1 MGCGR
6 EKIEIGLA
14 PLDPLPPPFLRRGS
28 RLFAVGCGVGSSAM
42 RGIS

>member
-14 PLDPLPPPFLRRGS
+14 PLDPLPPPFLGRGS
-28 RLFAVGCGVGSSAM
+28 RLLAVGCGVGFVGL

>member
-14 PLDPLPPPFLRRGS
+14 PLDPLLGRGS
-28 RLFAVGCGVGSSAM
+28 RLLAVRGGSGSSDM